1 MRNKAILVL
10 CAVLA
15 GGLLLSGVALSAGD
29 AASVDWYVIG
39 AGGAAEVAGGTLL
52 MGGTAGQA
60 VAGQAGQ
67 ALCAGF
73 WCGAGIAGGYRVYL
87 PLVLR

>member
-1 MRNKAILVL
+1 MPIKASTVL

-15 GGLLLSGVALSAGD
+15 CGLLLSGVALSAGD

-39 AGGAAEVAGGTLL
+39 AGGAADAAAGTLV

-60 VAGQAGQ
+60 VAGLAGP

-73 WCGAGIAGGYRVYL
+73 WCGAGRPAGYSTYL
-87 PLVLR
+87 PLIVH

>member
-1 MRNKAILVL
+1 MRTKVIVVL

-15 GGLLLSGVALSAGD
+15 CGLLLSGVARSASE
-29 AASVDWYVIG
+29 AAGIDWYVIG
-39 AGGAAEVAGGTLL
+39 AGGSTGTASGTLV

-60 VAGQAGQ
+60 VAGVASQD
-67 ALCAGF
+67 LCAGF
-73 WCGAGIAGGYRVYL
+73 WCGAGGSAGYRTYL

>member
-1 MRNKAILVL
+1 MRSKVIVAVYIL
-10 CAVLA
+10 LA
-15 GGLLLSGVALSAGD
+15 CGLLLSGVARSAGD

-39 AGGAAEVAGGTLL
+39 AGGSTGTASGTLV

-60 VAGQAGQ
+60 IAGVASQD
-67 ALCAGF
+67 LCAGF
-73 WCGAGIAGGYRVYL
+73 WCGAGSPAGYRIYL